1 MTTTTIE
8 PVGKA
13 TEIAKHAKR
22 GVAAIMSAAAVL
34 PATHASA
41 VLDACNGMC
50 SIPPKDDA
58 RIVSFAIKL
67 AGRHPTLAAI
77 SDARGKLT
85 LHWWQSRCLRL

>member
-41 VLDACNGMC
+41 VL
-50 SIPPKDDA
+50 
-58 RIVSFAIKL
+58 VSFAIKL

-85 LHWWQSRCLRL
+85 LHW